1 MVCVLAGCLRL
12 ADGLDHTHQQRVQDL
27 TCKVTAK
34 KILITCTGTMP
45 DPDDTEE
52 ALAKSDLLGR
62 AFRRK
67 ISLQGLI

>member
-1 MVCVLAGCLRL
+1 
-12 ADGLDHTHQQRVQDL
+12 
-27 TCKVTAK
+27 
-34 KILITCTGTMP
+34 MP